1 MSGLDSIGVRVEG
14 PDLQALARE
23 NARPILHEIRHA
35 LAKLLESGEETVID
49 LRSLPLSDVDQDY
62 LVGAL
67 GNGELEC
74 RLDALG
80 RSVIRETSYHG
91 VWLVT
96 HYNEGERVIGQFV
109 EITFVPSIL
118 KSDPID
124 IRSDLDRMAER
135 LEADARDAPV
145 DEDGSQ

>member
-1 MSGLDSIGVRVEG
+1 MSRLDAISVRVEG

-35 LAKLLESGEETVID
+35 VAKLLESGEETVID
-49 LRSLPLSDVDQDY
+49 LRGLPLSDLDQDY
-62 LVGAL
+62 LVEQL
-67 GNGELEC
+67 GTGELEC

-80 RSVIRETSYHG
+80 RSVIRETAYHG

-96 HYNEGERVIGQFV
+96 HYNASERVIGRFV
-109 EITFVPSIL
+109 EVTHVPAIL

-124 IRSDLDRMAER
+124 IRSDLDRLTER
-135 LEADARDAPV
+135 LAAGPEGAPAGEAD
-145 DEDGSQ
+145 SQ

>member
-1 MSGLDSIGVRVEG
+1 VSGLDSIGVRVEG

-109 EITFVPSIL
+109 EVTFVPSIL

>member
-1 MSGLDSIGVRVEG
+1 
-14 PDLQALARE
+14 
-23 NARPILHEIRHA
+23 
-35 LAKLLESGEETVID
+35 
-49 LRSLPLSDVDQDY
+49 
-62 LVGAL
+62 
-67 GNGELEC
+67 
-74 RLDALG
+74 
-80 RSVIRETSYHG
+80 

-109 EITFVPSIL
+109 EVTFVPSIL

>member
-1 MSGLDSIGVRVEG
+1 MSSLDAIGVRVEG
-14 PDLQALARE
+14 PDLEALARQ

-35 LAKLLESGEETVID
+35 LGNLLESGEETVID

-62 LVGAL
+62 LVGVL
-67 GNGELEC
+67 GTGELEC

-80 RSVIRETSYHG
+80 KSVIRETSYHG

-109 EITFVPSIL
+109 EVTFVPSIL